1 MPMDENAVL
10 RFQALMLDD
19 ETTPWT
25 AARVAEVLAA
35 LGDAGLSPVHEADPA
50 QWAADVSKIHRFSGA
65 SGFSVLHLDGSG
77 GWSWDTPYAT
87 LMENRHKARPE
98 AILEL
103 VDAVRAIT
111 RTAPPYYHGRTFYA
125 PNQRMPW
132 WAHTRG
138 QFEVEDVAAVQ
149 FFSGRYLAA
158 HHYGRPFREPPGS
171 SDELA
176 GGQLIVADVKRFGEF
191 DLRSLDAF
199 WLDLQI
205 RNRCW
210 AGLGRPGRS
219 ALDQVRLFLAT
230 LVADASGLDE
240 VRANVARL
248 AEVDPETVERGARA
262 LDDLLAAPPADGT
275 LAWLVAWDA
284 NTVLDD
290 DTSDTVAAQWLRELA
305 EVLREVLAHVPG
317 LSNKNV

>member
-1 MPMDENAVL
+1 M
-10 RFQALMLDD
+10 
-19 ETTPWT
+19 
-25 AARVAEVLAA
+25 
-35 LGDAGLSPVHEADPA
+35 
-50 QWAADVSKIHRFSGA
+50 
-65 SGFSVLHLDGSG
+65 
-77 GWSWDTPYAT
+77 
-87 LMENRHKARPE
+87 
-98 AILEL
+98 
-103 VDAVRAIT
+103 
-111 RTAPPYYHGRTFYA
+111 
-125 PNQRMPW
+125 
-132 WAHTRG
+132 
-138 QFEVEDVAAVQ
+138 
-149 FFSGRYLAA
+149 
-158 HHYGRPFREPPGS
+158 
-171 SDELA
+171 
-176 GGQLIVADVKRFGEF
+176 
-191 DLRSLDAF
+191 
-199 WLDLQI
+199 